1 MMTPTLFYKRDLIC
15 LFFIQK
21 KVSMGFDCLSEKD
34 KIFTNGKTMF
44 EAVALSWVN
53 KALALD

>member
-1 MMTPTLFYKRDLIC
+1 MFIFYP
-15 LFFIQK
+15 K
-21 KVSMGFDCLSEKD
+21 KSKHGFDCLSEKD